1 MKSNNSISNEYSVLR
16 SFHSHDWMHTKGDYP
31 QILVNRRNNS
41 KVYVIPL
48 SRSSTVE
55 DF

>member
-1 MKSNNSISNEYSVLR
+1 MKANNTISNEYSVLR
-16 SFHSHDWMHTKGDYP
+16 SFHSHDWMPTRGDYP
-31 QILVNRRNNS
+31 HMLVNRRNNS
-41 KVYVIPL
+41 QVYIIPL